1 MDKKRLMINEELG
14 LGIEKLEIAGSAST
28 ETENTIFPPIPLF
41 LNSRNHGLGEVES
54 LGEHAKP
61 LSA

>member
-1 MDKKRLMINEELG
+1 MINGELG

-28 ETENTIFPPIPLF
+28 ETENTVFPPIPLF